1 MDNISES
8 VNKFE
13 KDLNLPNK
21 FYESL
26 LNENDWSFVIKLS
39 AFLEAVCTD
48 LLLTKFKD
56 NNLENSLAI
65 LDYANPRCGKINF
78 LEKMKVIE
86 KEQASVLFELAT
98 IRNNIVHKI
107 KNVNFTFEN
116 YIKDLDSNKEKQFI
130 KKFGHGINDTIKF
143 KDLTIQKNT
152 FVIENPKLAI
162 WITIKEIVGC
172 FYLEKELEK
181 CKEALTF
188 TVSQKNV

>member
-8 VNKFE
+8 VNQFE

-48 LLLTKFKD
+48 ILLTKFKD

-116 YIKDLDSNKEKQFI
+116 YIKDLDSNQEKQFI

-162 WITIKEIVGC
+162 WITIEEIVGC

-188 TVSQKNV
+188 TVSPKNV